1 MTKITS
7 LSLGVLFMT
16 AHGVAVAGDWS
27 EKYTPTRAEWLEY
40 VVKRDVTRW
49 TDLWKTRVA
58 LNVLIKDRSKE
69 VWVVVTPANGEAE
82 FNASSC
88 ANYKAIIQNTVAET
102 IKKYDWATG
111 ATIKVECV

>member
-1 MTKITS
+1 MKKH
-7 LSLGVLFMT
+7 LSLVCGLSLLTNVSI
-16 AHGVAVAGDWS
+16 ASDGS

-49 TDLWKTRVA
+49 TDLWKTRIA

-69 VWVVVTPANGEAE
+69 VWIVVTPANGEAE

-88 ANYKAIIQNTVAET
+88 ANYKAIIQNTVTET
-102 IKKYDWATG
+102 IKKYDWAIGTSL
-111 ATIKVECV
+111 KVECA